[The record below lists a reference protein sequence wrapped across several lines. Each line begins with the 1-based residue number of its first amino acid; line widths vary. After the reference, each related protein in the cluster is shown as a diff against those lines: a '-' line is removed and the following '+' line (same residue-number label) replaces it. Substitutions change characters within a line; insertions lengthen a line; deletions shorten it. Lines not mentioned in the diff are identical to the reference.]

1 MAKSITELLNYRT
14 KFEEIT
20 TDFNMSGHEGSDI
33 NTLEWFDTE
42 GFRANSLRNGY
53 NDALVYA
60 QMILT
65 EYWNGKQKIND
76 CNS

>member
-33 NTLEWFDTE
+33 NTLDSLSDIENLEEFQNLN
-42 GFRANSLRNGY
+42 RSLNNSERSNP
-53 NDALVYA
+53 
-60 QMILT
+60 ILP
-65 EYWNGKQKIND
+65 WP
-76 CNS
+76 S